1 MQHLITPDDLLSTS
15 PKETNFASSI
25 SPPPASELPLPL
37 FTAAGPA
44 QGANNRRNI
53 PPAYPE
59 SKKIKSKKQPTTPKK
74 NARKPLDNRS
84 NIANQKH
91 NYPSKPASH
100 FRPFPGKNEEVRLEQ
115 NLKQLLNLK

>member
-59 SKKIKSKKQPTTPKK
+59 SKKIKSKKTTHHPQEERPKT
-74 NARKPLDNRS
+74 S
-84 NIANQKH
+84 
-91 NYPSKPASH
+91 
-100 FRPFPGKNEEVRLEQ
+100 
-115 NLKQLLNLK
+115 